1 MSIEALKLALEAHKK
16 NERHQT
22 VAETRYWCQQY
33 KLLAE
38 QFIQAIEQ
46 AEQAQPVAWRNA
58 ALRVG
63 EDLSSVG
70 PDGYYDMNAEQW
82 LDWAMAQEPRGKTSL
97 NAPPRQPLTDEGK
110 DAQRWRFLVDNSY
123 DKEGVTQF
131 HVWEHS
137 WMPHSK
143 TFQPTEWKQRV
154 RGPSLND
161 FIDRAIEAKLKEKNT

>member
-1 MSIEALKLALEAHKK
+1 MSIEAISTERALKLALEAHKK

-97 NAPPRQPLTDEGK
+97 TAPPPRQPLTDEQIETL
-110 DAQRWRFLVDNSY
+110 A
-123 DKEGVTQF
+123 
-131 HVWEHS
+131 
-137 WMPHSK
+137 
-143 TFQPTEWKQRV
+143 KQHN
-154 RGPSLND
+154 GIFYECDIN
-161 FIDRAIEAKLKEKNT
+161 FARAIEAAHGITGEK